1 MIMCKIMV
9 KPISCKPFER
19 LSYDKYDVW
28 NVWNAFARRVLD
40 SEREN
45 ESERGKK
52 VRKRG
57 WESTRKARARSIKKK
72 EIKGHFVVRSV
83 NECESDETI
92 AMRTWFVVFEHV
104 IRQPASSISGHRWRE
119 EFGIFR
125 SQIKKRMW
133 SWNCRRRSTLAGWRT
148 FWRFFEVGTLF
159 CWRLIVVKMVVRYI
173 TIWSMLTIRK
183 DEPNERRGAISWR
196 TWRERGGGDFNVQD
210 R

>member
-1 MIMCKIMV
+1 MKCIREK
-9 KPISCKPFER
+9 SFGQRTWEWER
-19 LSYDKYDVW
+19 K
-28 NVWNAFARRVLD
+28 
-40 SEREN
+40 RE
-45 ESERGKK
+45 ESE
-52 VRKRG
+52 
-57 WESTRKARARSIKKK
+57 KARMREYAESESEIDKKKK

-196 TWRERGGGDFNVQD
+196 TWRERGGGRF
-210 R
+210 